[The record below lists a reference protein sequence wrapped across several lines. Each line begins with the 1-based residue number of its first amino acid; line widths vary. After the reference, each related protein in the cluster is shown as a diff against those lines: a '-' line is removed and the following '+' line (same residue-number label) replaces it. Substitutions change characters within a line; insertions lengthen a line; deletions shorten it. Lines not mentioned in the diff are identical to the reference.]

1 MSKPRRELPA
11 PRFALDV
18 LLGSAGAL
26 WGNLRATYGRERLL
40 TMLLVVLLLAS
51 PWSITNVLLL
61 AALAIVMA
69 RDPGFTT
76 AALPFAAPFAYQPK
90 AFFGPRFPVVELLL
104 AGALVGTALVALR
117 FAWHRWRDGS
127 ASATLLD
134 TWDVSRRVITRAPG
148 LQATLLALLAILSLA
163 TIADPTH
170 LRESIRE
177 LRTVILE
184 PVVYLF
190 LALYWLRRA
199 ELRAFATGAFL
210 AGASAVALIAIGQ
223 FVTGFNVVLA
233 DGSRRV
239 TSVYQHPNNLA
250 LYLGRAF
257 IFGVGLLACGA
268 YPLQRRKLMAALVA
282 LVGGGLLLS
291 VSLGA
296 FLGVGVALV
305 VIALAARNTSTR
317 LALLGA
323 VGLAGLAVLL
333 FARGRLGALLG
344 GGGSFGL
351 RRLIWGSALA
361 MLRDHPAFG
370 VGLDQFLYQYA
381 PRYVQPPAW
390 AERFTAHPH
399 NLVLDFWLRLGIMG
413 LAWLGWTLATV
424 ISRLFGDLRAATA
437 ERRAMLVAIS
447 AALIAALIHGLVD
460 NFFFLIDLAYIWWFF
475 IALAYVTPIA
485 TGPGQRIVSSNKPVT
500 KERR

>member
-1 MSKPRRELPA
+1 MSKSRRELPA
-11 PRFALDV
+11 LRFALDV
-18 LLGSAGAL
+18 LLASAGAT

-40 TMLLVVLLLAS
+40 TMLLIVLLLAS
-51 PWSITNVLLL
+51 PWSITNLLLL
-61 AALAIVMA
+61 AALIFVMA

-90 AFFGPRFPVVELLL
+90 VFFGPRFPVVELLL
-104 AGALVGTALVALR
+104 AGALLGTVLVALR
-117 FAWHRWRDGS
+117 FVWNRWRDGS

-134 TWDVSRRVITRAPG
+134 TWDISRRAITRAPG
-148 LQATLLALLAILSLA
+148 LQAALLTLLAIWSLA
-163 TIADPTH
+163 TVADANH

-190 LALYWLRRA
+190 LALYWLRRT
-199 ELRAFATGAFL
+199 ELRAFATAAFL
-210 AGASAVALIAIGQ
+210 AGASVVAFIAIGQ
-223 FVTGFNVVLA
+223 FATGINVVLA

-257 IFGVGLLACGA
+257 VFGVGLLACGA
-268 YPLQRRKLMAALVA
+268 YPSHRRKLMAAVV
-282 LVGGGLLLS
+282 LVGGGLLLA

-296 FLGVGVALV
+296 FLGVGVALL
-305 VIALAARNTSTR
+305 VIALAAKNASTR
-317 LALLGA
+317 LALLG
-323 VGLAGLAVLL
+323 GLGMAGLAVLL
-333 FARGRLGALLG
+333 FARGRLDALLG
-344 GGGSFGL
+344 GGGSLGL

-390 AERFTAHPH
+390 GERFTAHPH

-413 LAWLGWTLATV
+413 LAWLGWTLATFM
-424 ISRLFGDLRAATA
+424 SRLIGALRAATA
-437 ERRAMLVAIS
+437 GRRAMLVAIS
-447 AALIAALIHGLVD
+447 AALIAAIVHGLVD

-475 IALAYVTPIA
+475 IALAYVTPTA
-485 TGPGQRIVSSNKPVT
+485 TGPGQRIANSHNT
-500 KERR
+500 LMRERR